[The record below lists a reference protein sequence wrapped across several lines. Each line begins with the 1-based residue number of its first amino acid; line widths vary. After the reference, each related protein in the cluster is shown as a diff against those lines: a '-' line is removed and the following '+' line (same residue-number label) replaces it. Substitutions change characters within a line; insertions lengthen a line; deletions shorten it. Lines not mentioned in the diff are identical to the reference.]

1 MCTLKLDE
9 SERMSI
15 VKSNCRTI
23 LTHPVFNAKNVHR
36 KDFNGI
42 ECSYNSIYM
51 GPSCQVQLAG
61 KYLCNNPLRP
71 GFQFERTA
79 HDVRTELNDAVL
91 FMNNINGHQKLLK
104 SNCVKMVVKLLER
117 LKEFVTAIN
126 VEPAWLFYFVGI
138 GMFYMPSQVPLLP
151 N

>member
-1 MCTLKLDE
+1 
-9 SERMSI
+9 
-15 VKSNCRTI
+15 
-23 LTHPVFNAKNVHR
+23 
-36 KDFNGI
+36 
-42 ECSYNSIYM
+42 M

-61 KYLCNNPLRP
+61 KYLCNNPLRT
-71 GFQFERTA
+71 GFQFECTA
-79 HDVRTELNDAVL
+79 HDVRTELNDDVL
-91 FMNNINGHQKLLK
+91 FMNFDSHQKLVK

-117 LKEFVTAIN
+117 LKEFVRAIN